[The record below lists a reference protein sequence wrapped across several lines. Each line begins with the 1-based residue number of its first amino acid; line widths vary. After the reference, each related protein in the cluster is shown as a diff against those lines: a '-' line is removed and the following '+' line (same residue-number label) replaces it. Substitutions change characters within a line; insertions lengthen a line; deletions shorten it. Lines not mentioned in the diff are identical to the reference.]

1 LFLRKTANYWVP
13 FLIILFMV
21 GMTFLN
27 VRIDQATDLEDHF
40 ASRWTAASSW
50 MKEGWSPYSEE
61 THLATIELLDSTGD
75 RPDERNLDQFLDP
88 AWYVFFFIPIS
99 FVPYGI
105 AKAIWMTLSQLS
117 VVVSIYLA
125 IHLSGLKMRP
135 VEIVLAS
142 LLGALFYPFVRAG
155 LSASMAPVFVMFTL
169 LAIKLAFEMQG
180 NQAGFFLLLAFWM
193 NPIALFITV
202 FLMIYL
208 GGKRDSSLLKLF
220 LIGLAFLLVITLI
233 LFPGWIPD
241 WFANIIQLNPDLTWL
256 DTPWMGFSR
265 SFPGASNQISI
276 GLHLASFI
284 MLLVEWYGLSGKNER
299 TIQWKLMLTLTLS
312 YFFNLFS
319 EGSAF
324 LLVLPAL
331 FTVMKYLCEKW
342 PLSGK
347 IIHWVSFLSVGI
359 FSWRLVLDPLE
370 KFPREHAAIL
380 ILVPFLV
387 FIGLQWFRWW
397 ATASPKAL
405 VELKN

>member
-1 LFLRKTANYWVP
+1 MKRFYDLLRITCFYEKTANYWV
-13 FLIILFMV
+13 LSDHSIHGRNDLFKCQDRSSNRFWKTLRSK
-21 GMTFLN
+21 GG
-27 VRIDQATDLEDHF
+27 
-40 ASRWTAASSW
+40 SSSSW

-208 GGKRDSSLLKLF
+208 GGKRDSSL
-220 LIGLAFLLVITLI
+220 
-233 LFPGWIPD
+233 
-241 WFANIIQLNPDLTWL
+241 
-256 DTPWMGFSR
+256 
-265 SFPGASNQISI
+265 
-276 GLHLASFI
+276 
-284 MLLVEWYGLSGKNER
+284 
-299 TIQWKLMLTLTLS
+299 
-312 YFFNLFS
+312 
-319 EGSAF
+319 
-324 LLVLPAL
+324 
-331 FTVMKYLCEKW
+331 
-342 PLSGK
+342 
-347 IIHWVSFLSVGI
+347 
-359 FSWRLVLDPLE
+359 
-370 KFPREHAAIL
+370 
-380 ILVPFLV
+380 
-387 FIGLQWFRWW
+387 
-397 ATASPKAL
+397 
-405 VELKN
+405 

>member
-1 LFLRKTANYWVP
+1 
-13 FLIILFMV
+13 
-21 GMTFLN
+21 
-27 VRIDQATDLEDHF
+27 
-40 ASRWTAASSW
+40 
-50 MKEGWSPYSEE
+50 
-61 THLATIELLDSTGD
+61 
-75 RPDERNLDQFLDP
+75 
-88 AWYVFFFIPIS
+88 
-99 FVPYGI
+99 
-105 AKAIWMTLSQLS
+105 
-117 VVVSIYLA
+117 
-125 IHLSGLKMRP
+125 
-135 VEIVLAS
+135 
-142 LLGALFYPFVRAG
+142 
-155 LSASMAPVFVMFTL
+155 
-169 LAIKLAFEMQG
+169 
-180 NQAGFFLLLAFWM
+180 
-193 NPIALFITV
+193 
-202 FLMIYL
+202 
-208 GGKRDSSLLKLF
+208 
-220 LIGLAFLLVITLI
+220 
-233 LFPGWIPD
+233 
-241 WFANIIQLNPDLTWL
+241 
-256 DTPWMGFSR
+256 MGFSR

>member
-1 LFLRKTANYWVP
+1 MFLRKTANYWVP
-13 FLIILFMV
+13 LLIILSMV

-27 VRIDQATDLEDHF
+27 MRIDQTTDLEDQF
-40 ASRWTAASSW
+40 ASRWTAARSW
-50 MKEGWSPYSEE
+50 MKEGWSPYSED
-61 THLATIELLDSTGD
+61 TYLATTDLVDSTGD
-75 RPDERNLDQFLDP
+75 RPDERSRGQFLDP
-88 AWYVFFFIPIS
+88 AWYVFLFIPIS

-105 AKAIWMTLSQLS
+105 AKAIWMTLTQLS

-125 IHLSGLKMRP
+125 IHLSGLKMQP
-135 VEIVLAS
+135 IEIILS
-142 LLGALFYPFVRAG
+142 CLLGALFYPFVRAG
-155 LSASMAPVFVMFTL
+155 LTASMAPVFIMFTL
-169 LAIKLAFEMQG
+169 LAIKLAFQMQG
-180 NQAGFFLLLAFWM
+180 NQAGFFLLLAAWM
-193 NPIALFITV
+193 NPVALFIIV
-202 FLMIYL
+202 FLVIYMS
-208 GGKRDSSLLKLF
+208 GKRDSSLLKLF
-220 LIGLAFLLVITLI
+220 LIGLAFLLVTTLI

-241 WFANIIQLNPDLTWL
+241 WFANTIQLNPDLTWL

-265 SFPGASNQISI
+265 SFPGASTQISI

-284 MLLVEWYGLSGKNER
+284 MLLVEWYGLSGQNER

-319 EGSAF
+319 DGSAF

-342 PLSGK
+342 PVSGK

-370 KFPREHAAIL
+370 KFPKEHAAIL

-397 ATASPKAL
+397 AIASPKAL
-405 VELKN
+405 VELKK